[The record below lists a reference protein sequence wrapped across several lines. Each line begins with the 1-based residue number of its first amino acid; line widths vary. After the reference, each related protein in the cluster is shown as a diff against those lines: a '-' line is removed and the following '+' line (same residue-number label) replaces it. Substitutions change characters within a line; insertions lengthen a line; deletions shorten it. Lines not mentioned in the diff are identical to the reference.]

1 MLPGDTRGI
10 VHVAAASEDRGRVV
24 LHVRSGNPSPVAIAA
39 AARLAR
45 AFGAAIE
52 SVFVEDQQLI
62 DLAAH
67 GFIREVSR
75 WSGEPRVMSPD
86 AMAQDLASEARAAQR
101 RIAALAEQAEVPL
114 RQRVMRD
121 EPMRAIAVTCAEC
134 GPWNVIVLAEPFA
147 GRGGIVIAEL
157 LREVSATTGVV
168 VVGPRAGAP
177 KGPVLVVVEDA
188 ERLPQLVRAAQRLAA
203 EAEEEVALLVFGS
216 TSDEV
221 ADRESHVRLAL
232 EDASHVVVHTAI
244 VVGDGHAAAA
254 EIVRRHGASIVL
266 AQLGGIVLPLGDD
279 LAELAQALS
288 CPLFVV
294 R

>member
-1 MLPGDTRGI
+1 MLPGDIRGI

-24 LHVRSGNPSPVAIAA
+24 LHVRSGNPSPAAIAA

-75 WSGEPRVMSPD
+75 WSGERRVISTD

-101 RIAALAEQAEVPL
+101 RIAALAERAEVPL

-147 GRGGIVIAEL
+147 ARDGLVIADL

-168 VVGPRAGAP
+168 VVGPHASDP
-177 KGPVLVVVEDA
+177 KGPVLVVLEDA
-188 ERLPQLVRAAQRLAA
+188 ERMPQLVRAAQRLAA
-203 EAEEEVALLVFGS
+203 EAEDEVALLVFGS
-216 TSDEV
+216 TAEDV
-221 ADRESHVRLAL
+221 AERESQIRLAL
-232 EDASHVVVHTAI
+232 EDASHVVVQTAV

-254 EIVRRHGASIVL
+254 EIVRRYGASIVL
-266 AQLGGIVLPLGDD
+266 AQLGGLVLPLDDD
-279 LAELAQALS
+279 LTRIAAALA